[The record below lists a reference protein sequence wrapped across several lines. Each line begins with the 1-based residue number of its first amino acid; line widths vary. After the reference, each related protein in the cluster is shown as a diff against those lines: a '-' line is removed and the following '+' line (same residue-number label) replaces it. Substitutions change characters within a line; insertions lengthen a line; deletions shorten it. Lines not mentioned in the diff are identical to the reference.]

1 MQDNTP
7 TQPKHGD
14 RGTYRQFYSKERD
27 RFGHDLWCA
36 CCNTWN
42 TVEGTGVMFSLLGKC
57 KNCGAPFGD
66 RIGMEKM
73 NDPETCQ

>member
-1 MQDNTP
+1 MQP
-7 TQPKHGD
+7 QHGQ
-14 RGTYRQFYSKERD
+14 RGTFRVFDDKRAYRQ
-27 RFGHDLWCA
+27 GHDLYCA

-42 TVEGTGVMFSLLGKC
+42 TVEGTSVMFSLLGQC

-66 RIGMEKM
+66 RIGMDKM